1 MEISNFVK
9 NLKLDNPEFQNFYH
23 NFFFNIYLTYGN
35 ISIFLV
41 IFFFILLKDFMLKS
55 LKILNLKNLLLN
67 LFTLLNII
75 IFFLTDAY
83 FNSLPNYLIVFVL
96 IIYLIKDYLND
107 NQDELFHEK
116 KIR

>member
-1 MEISNFVK
+1 MI
-9 NLKLDNPEFQNFYH
+9 
-23 NFFFNIYLTYGN
+23 
-35 ISIFLV
+35 
-41 IFFFILLKDFMLKS
+41 KS

-107 NQDELFHEK
+107 NQYELFYEK

>member
-1 MEISNFVK
+1 
-9 NLKLDNPEFQNFYH
+9 
-23 NFFFNIYLTYGN
+23 
-35 ISIFLV
+35 
-41 IFFFILLKDFMLKS
+41 MLKS

-96 IIYLIKDYLND
+96 IIYLIKDYLNE